1 MKLVLGTV
9 QFGLNYGINNQQG
22 KPSDSSVKS
31 ILDKAYTTGITLLDT
46 AEAYGDAQ
54 ERIGLYHNKYGNK
67 FKVITKFS
75 SSVKNLPSNISD
87 RVLNNIKI
95 LNIDSLYCYMFHS
108 FNDFNNY
115 FYEFEKDLCLLKNN
129 GFIQKMG
136 ISLQTNEEFEKI
148 LEFDNIDLIQIPFNL
163 LDNSNKRNEILIKA
177 KQKGIEVHTRSV
189 FLQGLIFKNPTDKN
203 PIVKSLKS
211 ELEILNRIANKSN
224 CSMEELALSY
234 CLHQKNINNIIIGVD
249 SINQL
254 NANIRAASY
263 NILEDDIKVINN
275 INIKDL
281 DLLNPSLWK

>member
-189 FLQGLIFKNPTDKN
+189 FLQGLIFKNPSDKN

-254 NANIRAASY
+254 NDNVKAASY
-263 NILEDDIKVINN
+263 NICEDDIKVINN
-275 INIKDL
+275 INVKDL

>member
-254 NANIRAASY
+254 NDNVKAASY
-263 NILEDDIKVINN
+263 NICEDDIKVINN
-275 INIKDL
+275 INVKDL